1 MGSFFQGIG
10 RSIRG
15 NPWDTLPGPGHNF
28 GSLSPVVEGRQLGP
42 NGGPYAGVAPTLAG
56 ANAGYGGAVQ
66 QGASPYAAATPIN
79 PYAAAARQAT
89 GT

>member
-1 MGSFFQGIG
+1 MF
-10 RSIRG
+10 R
-15 NPWDTLPGPGHNF
+15 NLLNDDTLGLYNRFHPGASAG
-28 GSLSPVVEGRQLGP
+28 QQQGP

-66 QGASPYAAATPIN
+66 SGANPMAAATPLN
-79 PYAAAARQAT
+79 PYVAAARQAS

>member
-1 MGSFFQGIG
+1 MGSNNFFRDPRFSPTGWALGKMGMFG
-10 RSIRG
+10 R
-15 NPWDTLPGPGHNF
+15 GPQ
-28 GSLSPVVEGRQLGP
+28 QLGP

-66 QGASPYAAATPIN
+66 PGASPYAAATPTN
-79 PYAAAARQAT
+79 PYVVAARQAS